1 MATQLTDSDSSE
13 MDERLPCFSHIE
25 FDVTGSLNAPHSAK
39 KQNEVLTASD
49 SNQDTNS
56 TNESADEDNLS

>member
-25 FDVTGSLNAPHSAK
+25 FDVTESLDAPHSAEK
-39 KQNEVLTASD
+39 LNDVLTASD

-56 TNESADEDNLS
+56 TNDSVDEDNLS